1 MNLRSEEVLSVPEN
15 SMQRSL
21 FKSMGF
27 DDNSLSKPL
36 IGIANSWNTIVP
48 GSYNLRSVAESVK
61 EGIWQAG
68 GTPLEFGTISACD
81 GIAQGHDGMHYILPS
96 REIIANSVEIMV
108 QAHRLD
114 GIVLLGSCD
123 KIVPGMLMAAARVD
137 IPAIMVPGGPMD
149 GGPCFDER
157 KADITALTEGL
168 GMLNAG
174 KIDMEEYLEL
184 ENTAGPTCG
193 SCSFLGTANTM
204 CALAEAMGM
213 TVPGAGTALATS
225 AKRQRLSRETGRAIV
240 SLIENNITA
249 RDIITRESLENA
261 VKTTIA
267 IGGSTNAVLH
277 LLGIAYEADIDFSI
291 DIFDKYSYTIPY
303 LAKIYPS
310 GKEYNVPDFERAG
323 GVQTL
328 LHNLKE
334 YIDSDTLTVTGKTI
348 AENLANYK
356 PVASDLIRTP
366 DNPHEGEGGVAI
378 LKGNIAPNTGV
389 SKPSAI
395 DPSMHKF
402 TGKAKVFNSEEEA
415 NEAIINNKISSGD
428 VVVIKYEGPK
438 GGPGMREMY
447 KPLKLLYGEGL
458 ALETALVTDGR
469 FSGTNNGCFVGHI
482 SPEAY
487 EGGPIAIIEDG
498 DKISIDINER
508 DIHLHVSDE
517 VIKERLDKW
526 EPPKPKIDKGY
537 LATYSCLAE
546 SANKGAII
554 KSFNP
559 NIGCSFN

>member
-1 MNLRSEEVLSVPEN
+1 MNLRSKEVLTVPEN

-27 DDNSLSKPL
+27 DDDSLSKPL

-48 GSYNLRSVAESVK
+48 GSYNLRSVSESVK

-81 GIAQGHDGMHYILPS
+81 GIAQGHHGMHYILPS

-123 KIVPGMLMAAARVD
+123 KIVPGMLMAAARLD
-137 IPAIMVPGGPMD
+137 IPAIMVPGGPMEA
-149 GGPCFDER
+149 GPCFDER

-174 KIDMEEYLEL
+174 RVDLEDFLEL

-240 SLIENNITA
+240 SLIKSDITA
-249 RDIITRESLENA
+249 RDIITRESLVNA

-277 LLGIAYEADIDFSI
+277 FLAIAYEADIDFSI

-328 LHNLKE
+328 LHNLKD
-334 YIDSDTLTVTGKTI
+334 YIDIDALTVTGNTI
-348 AENLANYK
+348 KDNLANHK
-356 PVASDLIRTP
+356 PVETDLIRTP
-366 DNPHEGEGGVAI
+366 DNPHEGEGGIAI

-402 TGKAKVFNSEEEA
+402 TGRAKVFDSEEEA
-415 NEAIINNKISSGD
+415 NEAIINDQISAGD

-447 KPLKLLYGEGL
+447 KPLKLLYGKGL

-487 EGGPIAIIEDG
+487 EGGPIAIVEDG

-508 DIHLHVSDE
+508 EIHLHLSDQI
-517 VIKERLDKW
+517 IKERLSNW

-559 NIGCSFN
+559 KSS

>member
-1 MNLRSEEVLSVPEN
+1 MNLRSKEVLSVPEN

-48 GSYNLRSVAESVK
+48 GSYNLRSVSESVK

-123 KIVPGMLMAAARVD
+123 KIVPGMLMAAARLD
-137 IPAIMVPGGPMD
+137 IPAIMVPGGPMES
-149 GGPCFDER
+149 GPCFDDR

-174 KIDMEEYLEL
+174 KIDMDEYLEL

-213 TVPGAGTALATS
+213 TVPGAGTAIATS
-225 AKRQRLSRETGRAIV
+225 AKRQRLSRETGREIV
-240 SLIENNITA
+240 SLVKNNITA

-277 LLGIAYEADIDFSI
+277 VLAIAYEADLDFSI

-328 LHNLKE
+328 LYNLKE
-334 YIDSDTLTVTGKTI
+334 YIDTDTLTVTGRTI
-348 AENLANYK
+348 GENLTDYK
-356 PVASDLIRTP
+356 PVESDLIRTP
-366 DNPHEGEGGVAI
+366 DNPHDGEGGVAI

-395 DPSMHKF
+395 DPSMHQF
-402 TGKAKVFNSEEEA
+402 TGTAKVFNSEEEA
-415 NEAIINNKISSGD
+415 NEAIINNKIQPGD

-517 VIKERLDKW
+517 IIKERL
-526 EPPKPKIDKGY
+526 
-537 LATYSCLAE
+537 
-546 SANKGAII
+546 
-554 KSFNP
+554 
-559 NIGCSFN
+559 

>member
-1 MNLRSEEVLSVPEN
+1 MNLRSKEVLSIPEN

-27 DDNSLSKPL
+27 DDDALEKPL

-48 GSYNLRSVAESVK
+48 GSYNLRSVADSVK

-68 GTPLEFGTISACD
+68 ATPLEFGTISACD

-96 REIIANSVEIMV
+96 REIIANSVEIMA

-123 KIVPGMLMAAARVD
+123 KIVPGMLMAAARLD
-137 IPAIMVPGGPMD
+137 IPAIMLPGGPMNS
-149 GGPCFDER
+149 GPCFDNR
-157 KADITALTEGL
+157 KADITTLTEGL

-174 KIDMEEYLEL
+174 KINMDKLLEL

-204 CALAEAMGM
+204 CSIAEAMGM
-213 TVPGAGTALATS
+213 TVPGAGTALAIS
-225 AKRQRLSRETGRAIV
+225 AKRQRLSRETGKAIV
-240 SLIENNITA
+240 NLIKKNITA
-249 RDIITRESLENA
+249 RKIITKKSLENA

-277 LLGIAYEADIDFSI
+277 ILAIAYEADIDFSI
-291 DIFDKYSYTIPY
+291 DMFDKYSYTIPY

-310 GKEYNVPDFERAG
+310 GKEYNVPDFERHG
-323 GVQTL
+323 GVQAL
-328 LHNLKE
+328 LYNMKDF
-334 YIDSDTLTVTGKTI
+334 IDTESLTVTGKSI
-348 AENLANYK
+348 KENLAKFK
-356 PVASDLIRTP
+356 PVKSDLIRIP
-366 DNPHEGEGGVAI
+366 ENPHDGEGGIAI
-378 LKGNIAPNTGV
+378 LKGNVAPNTAV

-395 DPSMHKF
+395 DPTIHKF
-402 TGKAKVFNSEEEA
+402 KGKAKVFNSEEEA
-415 NEAIINNKISSGD
+415 NQAIINNEIVPGD

-447 KPLKLLYGEGL
+447 KPLKLLYGKGL
-458 ALETALVTDGR
+458 ALKTALITDGR

-498 DKISIDINER
+498 DIISIDINNRE
-508 DIHLHVSDE
+508 INLEVSNNI
-517 VIKERLDKW
+517 IKERLENWK
-526 EPPKPKIDKGY
+526 PPKPKINKGY

-554 KSFNP
+554 KIINP
-559 NIGCSFN
+559 KIGCSYN